1 MRAILQGKSIYSSYR
16 CELLSCVEIAS
27 TENGMGCLNQNM
39 RDVNCDS
46 PNKVLN
52 SRL

>member
-1 MRAILQGKSIYSSYR
+1 MHAILQGKSMYSSY
-16 CELLSCVEIAS
+16 CCDLLSCVEIAS

-46 PNKVLN
+46 PNEVLN
-52 SRL
+52 SLL